1 MSIVSRL
8 VAGSSAI
15 ALLTAFSW
23 SARAQVEVA
32 ANVPLE
38 TVIVTGERTQA
49 DLPNKIEGITA
60 IEAQTLIN
68 AVNTE
73 DMLKYIPSILVRKRH
88 YGDTQDPLATRTSGV
103 GASARSLLFV
113 DGILISSPIGNNNTS
128 ASPHF
133 GIAQPEDIQNFEVIY
148 GPFAAEYAGGSVG
161 AVLNITTHMPDHLE
175 IYADALGAA
184 EPFQQYATDR
194 SFYTGQVSGG
204 IGDSFGGFSFRLSA
218 NHLDSTG
225 QPLAYVTLTRPATP
239 NAAGTPVTGAF
250 ADLNRTAQP
259 IAVIGAGGI
268 EHQVQDTDTLKLA
281 YDFGEGTEITYTA
294 SLFHQNDNASAQS
307 YLRDAGGNPVYAGS
321 LNIAGFN
328 YTAPASSFSNNV
340 YRWEQT
346 HLAQAVTLKSGSD
359 DNFGWEFV
367 ASDYNYITDNQRV
380 PTTALPAA
388 LGGGA
393 GTVNRLNGTGWY
405 TLDAKGVW
413 TGFADHQL
421 SFGAHRDAETFAQF
435 KYNLANWIGG
445 APTSLATEAKG
456 RTATNAFWIQDIW
469 SFAPGFKATVGGRV
483 EDWRAYD
490 GLNFSAAPVL
500 NVNQPKLSTS
510 TFSPKAS
517 LAWQVSEPWLLTA
530 SFGQAYR
537 MPTVTELY
545 QAVTTGTVLSVP
557 NPNLKPEHATSY
569 ELAAER
575 KTEDSRVRL
584 SLFREDVSNALLS
597 QSAPLLAGSNQLFS
611 FVQNVNRTR
620 AQGVE
625 LVAEQDNLLLD
636 GLKLSGSLT
645 YVDGHTVKDTAFPAA
660 VGKFIPQLP
669 KVRGNLVATYRPEWL
684 DEGKLA
690 LTVAGRYSDRSFGT
704 IDNSDPISHTFQGF
718 DGFFVVDT
726 RIHYQMDDN
735 WALAAG
741 IDNINNDKYFLFHPF
756 PQRTFVLEIH
766 YAQ

>member
-1 MSIVSRL
+1 MSFASRL
-8 VAGSSAI
+8 AAGCSAI
-15 ALLTAFSW
+15 ALLTAFSGAA
-23 SARAQVEVA
+23 SAQVEVA

-60 IEAQTLIN
+60 VEAQTQIN

-148 GPFAAEYAGGSVG
+148 GPFAAEYAGGSMG
-161 AVLNITTHMPDHLE
+161 AVLNITTRMPDHLE

-184 EPFQQYATDR
+184 EPFQQYASDR
-194 SFYTGQVSGG
+194 TFYTGQMSGG

-225 QPLAYVTLTRPATP
+225 QPLAFVTLTKPATP
-239 NAAGTPVTGAF
+239 SAAGTPVTGAF

-281 YDFGEGTEITYTA
+281 YDFGGGTEITYTA
-294 SLFHQNDNASAQS
+294 SVFHQNDNASAQS

-328 YTAPASSFSNNV
+328 YTAAASSFSNNV

-346 HLAQAVTLKSGSD
+346 HLAQAVTLKSSVD
-359 DNFGWEFV
+359 ENLAWEFV

-380 PTTALPAA
+380 PSAALPGA

-413 TGFADHQL
+413 TGLADNQL

-445 APTSLATEAKG
+445 APTSLNTEGKG

-469 SFAPGFKATVGGRV
+469 SFAPGFKATLGGRV

-500 NVNQPKLSTS
+500 NVNQPKLSTGA
-510 TFSPKAS
+510 FSPKAS
-517 LAWQVSEPWLLTA
+517 LAWQVADPWLLTA

-569 ELAAER
+569 ELAAEH
-575 KTEDSRVRL
+575 KTDNTRVRL

-597 QSAPLLAGSNQLFS
+597 QSAPLVAGSNTLYS
-611 FVQNVNRTR
+611 YVQNVDRTR
-620 AQGVE
+620 AQGME
-625 LVAEQDNLLLD
+625 LVAEENDLFLD

-645 YVDGHTVKDTAFPAA
+645 YVNGRTVKDTAFPAA

-669 KVRGNLVATYRPEWL
+669 KLRGDVVATYRPEWL

-690 LTVAGRYSDRSFGT
+690 FTVAGRYSDRSYGT
-704 IDNSDPISHTFQGF
+704 IDNSDPVSHTFQGF
-718 DGFFVVDT
+718 DGFFVLDT
-726 RIHYQMDDN
+726 RVHYQMDDN
-735 WALAAG
+735 WSLAAG
-741 IDNINNDKYFLFHPF
+741 IDNINNDKYFLYHPF